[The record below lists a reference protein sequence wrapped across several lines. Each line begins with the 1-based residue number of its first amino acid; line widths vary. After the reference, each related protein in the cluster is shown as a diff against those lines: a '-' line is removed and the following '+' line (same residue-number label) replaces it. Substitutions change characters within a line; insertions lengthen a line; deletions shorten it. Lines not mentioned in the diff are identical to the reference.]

1 MQNIF
6 EYFSHNEKI
15 SSLDDYI
22 QRNTFENKVNNI
34 IFDLDEESLSLLD
47 DEFVSQINENK
58 IFSLDRIIT
67 EEKYYDKTHKKN
79 KSHGNR
85 TIWTSNDG
93 DELKIGDHANQRK
106 DRPVEKG
113 GDGGEPIKQYEIVNM
128 FRWAWDDIMEMDL
141 DGKLQPFEYKQRTVD
156 AWTIECQCWLNT
168 DKDHNDKIVY
178 GGARKREMNLWA
190 VWMLNSNG
198 TKSDITIKTIYRG
211 ERMNHVAVQERIRIK
226 ANGQI
231 EQRYPKVY

>member
-1 MQNIF
+1 MRNIF
-6 EYFSHNEKI
+6 E
-15 SSLDDYI
+15 YI
-22 QRNTFENKVNNI
+22 QRNTFENKINNI

-47 DEFVSQINENK
+47 DKFVAQINENK
-58 IFSLDRIIT
+58 IFSLDRLIT
-67 EEKYYDKTHKKN
+67 EEKYYDKTHKNN
-79 KSHGNR
+79 KHHGNR

-93 DELKIGDHANQRK
+93 DELKMGDHANSRK

-141 DGKLQPFEYKQRTVD
+141 DGKLEPFEYKQRMVD

-168 DKDHNDKIVY
+168 DKDHNDKVVY

-190 VWMLNSNG
+190 VWLLESKG
-198 TKSDITIKTIYRG
+198 SKSDITIKTIYRG

-226 ANGQI
+226 ANGNI

>member
-22 QRNTFENKVNNI
+22 QRNKFENKINNI

-47 DEFVSQINENK
+47 NEFATQINENK
-58 IFSLDRIIT
+58 VFSLDRLIT

-79 KSHGNR
+79 KHHGNR
-85 TIWTSNDG
+85 TIWISNDG
-93 DELKIGDHANQRK
+93 DELKMGDHANQRK

-141 DGKLQPFEYKQRTVD
+141 EGKLEPFEYNQRID
-156 AWTIECQCWLNT
+156 LKEWLM
-168 DKDHNDKIVY
+168 H
-178 GGARKREMNLWA
+178 GQ
-190 VWMLNSNG
+190 SN
-198 TKSDITIKTIYRG
+198 
-211 ERMNHVAVQERIRIK
+211 
-226 ANGQI
+226 ANVG
-231 EQRYPKVY
+231 

>member
-1 MQNIF
+1 MRNIF
-6 EYFSHNEKI
+6 EY
-15 SSLDDYI
+15 L
-22 QRNTFENKVNNI
+22 QRNTFENKINNI
-34 IFDLDEESLSLLD
+34 IFDLDEDSLSLLD

-58 IFSLDRIIT
+58 IFSLDRLIT
-67 EEKYYDKTHKKN
+67 EEKYYDKTHKNN
-79 KSHGNR
+79 KHHGNY

-93 DELKIGDHANQRK
+93 DELKMGDHANQRK

-141 DGKLQPFEYKQRTVD
+141 DGKLKPFEYKQRMVD

-168 DKDHNDKIVY
+168 DKDHNNKVVY
-178 GGARKREMNLWA
+178 GGARKKDMNLWA
-190 VWMLNSNG
+190 VWMLESKG
-198 TKSDITIKTIYRG
+198 SKTDITIKTIYRG
-211 ERMNHVAVQERIRIK
+211 ERMNHVAVQERIRIR
-226 ANGQI
+226 ANGNV

>member
-6 EYFSHNEKI
+6 EY
-15 SSLDDYI
+15 L
-22 QRNTFENKVNNI
+22 QRNTFENKVHSI
-34 IFDLDEESLSLLD
+34 IFDLDEDSLSLLD
-47 DEFVSQINENK
+47 EDFVNQINENK
-58 IFSLDRIIT
+58 IFSVNRLIT
-67 EEKYYDKTHKKN
+67 EEKYYDKTNKHK
-79 KSHGNR
+79 SRGNR

-141 DGKLQPFEYKQRTVD
+141 DGKLEPFEYKQRMVD

-168 DKDHNDKIVY
+168 DRDKDKVVY

-190 VWMLNSNG
+190 VWMLKQNG
-198 TKSDITIKTIYRG
+198 QKSDITIKTIFRG

-226 ANGQI
+226 ANGHV
-231 EQRYPKVY
+231 EQRYKKID

>member
-1 MQNIF
+1 MRNIF
-6 EYFSHNEKI
+6 E
-15 SSLDDYI
+15 YI
-22 QRNTFENKVNNI
+22 QRNTFENKINNI

-47 DEFVSQINENK
+47 DEFVAQINENK
-58 IFSLDRIIT
+58 IFSLDRIIIT
-67 EEKYYDKTHKKN
+67 EEKYYDKTHKNN
-79 KSHGNR
+79 KYRGNR

-93 DELKIGDHANQRK
+93 DELKMGDHANSRK

-141 DGKLQPFEYKQRTVD
+141 EGKLEPFEYKQRMVD

-168 DKDHNDKIVY
+168 DKDHNDKVIY

-190 VWMLNSNG
+190 VWLLEQNG
-198 TKSDITIKTIYRG
+198 KKSDITIKTIFRG

-226 ANGQI
+226 ANGHI
-231 EQRYPKVY
+231 EQRYKKID

>member
-1 MQNIF
+1 M
-6 EYFSHNEKI
+6 Y
-15 SSLDDYI
+15 L

-47 DEFVSQINENK
+47 EDFVNRINENK
-58 IFSLDRIIT
+58 IFSVDRLIT
-67 EEKYYDKTHKKN
+67 EEKYYDKTYKY
-79 KSHGNR
+79 KSRGNR

-113 GDGGEPIKQYEIVNM
+113 GDGGEPIKQYEIINM

-141 DGKLQPFEYKQRTVD
+141 DGKLKPFEYKQRMVD

-168 DKDHNDKIVY
+168 DRDKDKVVY

-190 VWMLNSNG
+190 VWLLEQNG
-198 TKSDITIKTIYRG
+198 QKSDITIKTIFRG
-211 ERMNHVAVQERIRIK
+211 ERMNHIAVQERIRIK
-226 ANGQI
+226 ANGDIQ
-231 EQRYPKVY
+231 QRYIEVNTKYIS

>member
-1 MQNIF
+1 MRNIF
-6 EYFSHNEKI
+6 EY
-15 SSLDDYI
+15 L
-22 QRNTFENKVNNI
+22 QRNTFENKINNI

-47 DEFVSQINENK
+47 DEFVAQINENK
-58 IFSLDRIIT
+58 IFSLDKLIT
-67 EEKYYDKTHKKN
+67 EEKYYDKTHKNN
-79 KSHGNR
+79 KHHGNR

-93 DELKIGDHANQRK
+93 DELKMGDHANQRK

-141 DGKLQPFEYKQRTVD
+141 DGKLKPFEYKQRMVD

-168 DKDHNDKIVY
+168 DKDHNNKVVY
-178 GGARKREMNLWA
+178 GGARKRDMNLWA
-190 VWMLNSNG
+190 VWLLESKG
-198 TKSDITIKTIYRG
+198 SKTDITIKTIYRG

>member
-22 QRNTFENKVNNI
+22 QRNTFENKINNI

-47 DEFVSQINENK
+47 DEFVTQINENK
-58 IFSLDRIIT
+58 FFSLDRIIT
-67 EEKYYDKTHKKN
+67 EEKYYDKTHKNN
-79 KSHGNR
+79 KHHGNR

-93 DELKIGDHANQRK
+93 DELKMGDHANSRK

-128 FRWAWDDIMEMDL
+128 FRWAWDDIMEMDFE
-141 DGKLQPFEYKQRTVD
+141 GKLEPFEYKQRMVD

-168 DKDHNDKIVY
+168 DKDHNDKVVY

-190 VWMLNSNG
+190 VWLLEQNG
-198 TKSDITIKTIYRG
+198 KKSDITIKTIFRG

-226 ANGQI
+226 ANGHI
-231 EQRYPKVY
+231 EQRYKKID

>member
-1 MQNIF
+1 MRNIF
-6 EYFSHNEKI
+6 EY
-15 SSLDDYI
+15 L
-22 QRNTFENKVNNI
+22 QRNTFENKINNI

-47 DEFVSQINENK
+47 DEFITQINENK
-58 IFSLDRIIT
+58 IFSLDRLIT
-67 EEKYYDKTHKKN
+67 EEKYYDKTYNKN

-93 DELKIGDHANQRK
+93 DELKMGDHANSRK

-141 DGKLQPFEYKQRTVD
+141 DGKLKPFEYKQRMVD

-168 DKDHNDKIVY
+168 DKDHNNKIVY
-178 GGARKREMNLWA
+178 GGARKRYMNLWA
-190 VWMLNSNG
+190 VWMLESKG
-198 TKSDITIKTIYRG
+198 SKTDITIKTIYRG
-211 ERMNHVAVQERIRIK
+211 ERMNHVAVQERIRIR
-226 ANGQI
+226 ANGNV

>member
-1 MQNIF
+1 MRNIF
-6 EYFSHNEKI
+6 EYLH
-15 SSLDDYI
+15 
-22 QRNTFENKVNNI
+22 RNIFENKINNI

-47 DEFVSQINENK
+47 DEFVTQINENK
-58 IFSLDRIIT
+58 IFSLDRLIT
-67 EEKYYDKTHKKN
+67 EEKYYDKTHKNN
-79 KSHGNR
+79 KHHGNR

-93 DELKIGDHANQRK
+93 DELKMGDHANSRK

-141 DGKLQPFEYKQRTVD
+141 DGKLEPFEYKQRMVD

-168 DKDHNDKIVY
+168 DKDHNNKVVY
-178 GGARKREMNLWA
+178 GGARKRDMNLWA
-190 VWMLNSNG
+190 VWLLESKG
-198 TKSDITIKTIYRG
+198 AKSDITIKTIYRG

-226 ANGQI
+226 ANGNV
-231 EQRYPKVY
+231 EQRYPKIY